1 MSPALSAFAPLR
13 HAVFRSLWIANLASN
28 TGIWLQNAGAG
39 WLMTSLA
46 PSPVMVSL
54 VQAAAMLP
62 VFLFALPGGALADIF
77 DRRRALI
84 AAQLWMVVMGVLL
97 ALLTGAGALGPWG
110 LLALTFAIGAGT
122 AVNFP
127 AWAAATPEL
136 VPRDDL
142 VHAIALN
149 GIGFNLARAL
159 GPAIGG
165 FALATAGPAA
175 AFALNAVAFLVLL
188 VALVAWRKPASFRI
202 GALPRERFLS
212 AMRAGLLFV
221 SAAPAVRA
229 AILRACAF
237 FFFASAVWAL
247 IPLVVREQLGLG
259 PAVFGLMLAV
269 VGGGAV
275 AGGVVMPPIRARLSR
290 GSLVFWASLLACAAM
305 ALLGLAAHWALA
317 AVAMLLFGAA
327 WLAAGST
334 LQVAAQL
341 AAPGWVRARALGVY
355 QLSFFGALALGAVVW
370 GWIGAAFGLPVAL
383 GLCAGL
389 GAVTAVAVRPW
400 RLDGASA
407 TAAAGSQSAT
417 RPAAPPLPRP
427 EEPAP
432 ELTELLHDRSGRV
445 LELVRYCVDP
455 VDRDTFLAVMAE
467 VRRVRLRS
475 GALAWRLYEDI
486 AHPGSLAEIWAMRSW
501 TEHLREV
508 TRLEEADR
516 ATLARAAALHRG
528 DGHPRLRAT
537 LMLHPELKCCILS

>member
-13 HAVFRSLWIANLASN
+13 HAVFRSLWIANLVSN

-46 PSPVMVSL
+46 PSPIMVSL

-77 DRRRALI
+77 DRRLTLI

-97 ALLTGAGALGPWG
+97 AWLTAVGALGPWG
-110 LLALTFAIGAGT
+110 LLALTFAIGGGT

-127 AWAAATPEL
+127 AWAAATPDL
-136 VPRDDL
+136 VTREDL

-165 FALATAGPAA
+165 FAMAAAGPAA
-175 AFALNAVAFLVLL
+175 AFALNALAFLVLL
-188 VALVAWRKPASFRI
+188 IVLVAWRKPASFRI
-202 GALPRERFLS
+202 GALPREHFLS

-247 IPLVVREQLGLG
+247 LPLVVREQLGLG

-275 AGGVVMPPIRARLSR
+275 AGGIVMAPVRARLSR

-389 GAVTAVAVRPW
+389 GGVAAVAVRPW

-407 TAAAGSQSAT
+407 SAQSAT

-455 VDRDTFLAVMAE
+455 VDRDAFLAVMAE

-486 AHPGSLAEIWAMRSW
+486 AHPGSLAEIWAMGSW

-528 DGHPRLRAT
+528 DGP
-537 LMLHPELKCCILS
+537 PEAARYLNVAS